1 MSVANWDTHLVRAK
15 VPTYVHSLI
24 RRQRL
29 LDALDNAMNSPVSNA
44 TTVALLCAPAGSG
57 KTMLLAD
64 WVEATGPGQAAP
76 SIAWL
81 TVEDCDNSRV
91 ALRAATAAALENST
105 SERVRDALRHTP
117 PPASDRFPG
126 ALAEALGALGE
137 PIWMVFDD
145 SHLLHDPE
153 ALDELGNF
161 LRWSPANLRIILA
174 GRFEPPIALHRLR
187 LEGRVRDFSAGELA
201 FTEDEATVLF
211 AEHDLALDA
220 PDIARIH
227 ASTQGWAAGLR
238 LAAITL
244 AQHPAPAA
252 MIADF
257 GGNSRVVADYLVNEV
272 LDVLAG
278 DQREFVVETS
288 IPDAFN
294 AELAEQLTGKSNAHN
309 QIDALERASF
319 LIERVPG
326 STGWYRY
333 HPLLREYLR
342 AEVGRRG
349 RRAVAD
355 LELTAAAWFE
365 AEDDSVTALEHTLH
379 SGDGPALVSLLD
391 QCGLRMVLGGGGDA
405 VTDALT
411 LAPPAVRNDPSMRL
425 LRAATEL
432 ARGNDAAAS
441 SSLGAVNQFHDQ
453 SIQHTVL
460 EDSLRLQ
467 ASIRTGGIEDALDAL
482 QADPVGTTGNP
493 ELDSFALLQAG
504 MAELYLDRL
513 DPARRHLE
521 AALATADTTNL
532 PVVTLQTLAALTAVS
547 CYQGRISEM
556 ADLAGRAETFG
567 RAHELTDD
575 LYFSVAQMFGA
586 VGHYLRVDTA
596 AMDPLTVDSVPLL
609 TECPDPAIAR
619 AATCYG
625 AVFEFETTDDRHAL
639 VKTIRDHAGPEG
651 SRPIPPGATALIAP
665 SIQRAFLQVGE
676 TGWAGEVAKYT
687 AAELGARGEVNVLG
701 AMMSLHSR
709 KADLARREL
718 APVLSGDTHCT
729 SAVTQIRAWLMEA
742 TIAHARHETVS
753 ARAALAEAMSIA
765 EPEEILRPFH
775 DGGEPVREL
784 LNHHHGRLGS
794 LDAFAARARSVIPHG
809 PRQAAG
815 LLTARE
821 SELLLELPS
830 WHTAEQIAAD
840 LFVSVNTV
848 KTHLRGIYRKLDV
861 RTRRDAI
868 AEARARGLL

>member
-1 MSVANWDTHLVRAK
+1 MSVVNWDTHLVRAK
-15 VPTYVHSLI
+15 VPTYFHPLI

-29 LDALDNAMNSPVSNA
+29 LDELDNAMNSPATNA

-64 WVEATGPGQAAP
+64 WVGATGVGQAAP
-76 SIAWL
+76 TIAWL
-81 TVEDCDNSRV
+81 TIEDCDNSKV
-91 ALRAATAAALENST
+91 ALRAAIVAALENST
-105 SERVRDALRHTP
+105 SHLVRDALRHTP
-117 PPASDRFPG
+117 PPRSDHFPG
-126 ALAEALGALGE
+126 ALSKALGVLDE
-137 PIWMVFDD
+137 PIWLVFDD

-153 ALDELGNF
+153 ALDDLGKF
-161 LRWSPANLRIILA
+161 LRWAPVNLRIVLA

-187 LEGRVRDFSAGELA
+187 LEGRVRDFSTGELA
-201 FTEDEATVLF
+201 FTEHEAAVLF
-211 AEHDLALDA
+211 AEHDLVLDA
-220 PDIARIH
+220 PDLTRIH

-244 AQHPAPAA
+244 AQHPDPAA

-257 GGNSRVVADYLVNEV
+257 SGNSRVVADYLVNEV
-272 LDVLAG
+272 LDVLED
-278 DQREFVVETS
+278 DQRDFVVETS
-288 IPDAFN
+288 IPDAFT
-294 AELAEQLTGKSNAHN
+294 AQLAEQMTGKANAHN

-379 SGDGPALVSLLD
+379 SGDGPALVTLLD
-391 QCGLRMVLGGGGDA
+391 HHGLGMVFGGGGDS
-405 VTDALT
+405 VTDALA
-411 LAPPAVRNDPSMRL
+411 LAPPDVRNDPSMRL

-441 SSLGAVNQFHDQ
+441 SSLGVVNQFHDLPVE
-453 SIQHTVL
+453 HVVL
-460 EDSLRLQ
+460 EDSLRVQ
-467 ASIRTGGIEDALDAL
+467 ASIRSGGIEDALEAL
-482 QADPVGTTGNP
+482 QADPVGRTGNP
-493 ELDSFALLQAG
+493 EIDSFALLQAG
-504 MAELYLDRL
+504 TAELYLGRL
-513 DPARRHLE
+513 EPARRHLE
-521 AALATADTTNL
+521 AALATAGTTNV

-547 CYQGRISEM
+547 CYQGRISDM
-556 ADLAGRAETFG
+556 ADMAERAEAFG
-567 RAHELTDD
+567 RAHDLTGD
-575 LYFSVAQMFGA
+575 LYFSVAQLFGA
-586 VGHYLRVDTA
+586 LGHYLRVDTA
-596 AMDPLTVDSVPLL
+596 ANLLAAEAVPLL
-609 TECPDPAIAR
+609 VNCPDPAIAR

-625 AVFEFETTDDRHAL
+625 AVFDFETADDRHGL
-639 VKTIRDHAGPEG
+639 VKTIRDHAGPEEA
-651 SRPIPPGATALIAP
+651 RPIPPGATALIAP
-665 SIQRAFLQVGE
+665 SIQRAFLEVGE
-676 TGWAGEVAKYT
+676 TTWAGQVVKYT
-687 AAELGARGEVNVLG
+687 AAELGACGEVNVLAA
-701 AMMSLHSR
+701 AMLLHSR
-709 KADLARREL
+709 KADVARREL
-718 APVLSGDTHCT
+718 APVLGGDTRCT

-742 TIAHARHETVS
+742 AIAHARHETVA
-753 ARAALAEAMSIA
+753 ARSALAEAMSIA
-765 EPEEILRPFH
+765 EPEEILRPFR

-784 LNHHHGRLGS
+784 LNHHLGRLGS
-794 LDAFAARARSVIPHG
+794 LDAFAARARSVMPHG
-809 PRQAAG
+809 SVQAVG

-861 RTRRDAI
+861 RNRRDAI
-868 AEARARGLL
+868 TEARARGLL